1 MVPLIDAAALASAES
16 ASDPA
21 VVALD
26 AACMESGFFRLS
38 SAAVPCSL
46 VEGALDAACGFFA
59 RPLEEKLRHCGS
71 AATGWRGYTP
81 MGGGHNCSPAS
92 RQPERKESFYWGEP
106 DTDGDAAAPPAA
118 EVAALDAA
126 ARVFHA
132 SMLEATRAVLR
143 GLSLAMGMAPS
154 ALEERVFT
162 APSAKVLLVAYD
174 PVERSELSCGSH
186 TDCGFLTM
194 LCSRGGRG
202 LQVRRRADGTWLDVD
217 SAAAGGG
224 AAASPTFVCNLGDLA
239 ARLSG
244 GRYAST
250 PHRVLNDSAERRVAL
265 VFFNNLDESAPCDVA
280 VQEPGGGGGAA
291 AAVREAGS
299 KRRLTCGQYVAERLA
314 EMRGGFAERANGES
328 EEFAGEGAGAPR

>member
-118 EVAALDAA
+118 ELAALDAA

-194 LCSRGGRG
+194 LYSRGGRG
-202 LQVRRRADGTWLDVD
+202 LQ
-217 SAAAGGG
+217 AA
-224 AAASPTFVCNLGDLA
+224 P
-239 ARLSG
+239 
-244 GRYAST
+244 
-250 PHRVLNDSAERRVAL
+250 
-265 VFFNNLDESAPCDVA
+265 
-280 VQEPGGGGGAA
+280 
-291 AAVREAGS
+291 
-299 KRRLTCGQYVAERLA
+299 
-314 EMRGGFAERANGES
+314 
-328 EEFAGEGAGAPR
+328 